1 MSEAYRPAQAAHSP
15 FAHHEAQVS
24 HGPGHSGGKMVLWVA
39 AGFLTALIL
48 GFAAMQ
54 IQNVLNDPYRT
65 LEPFSAE
72 RYLENYQALAGGRF
86 RADLRVEN
94 ELGYK
99 EGVGKL
105 MVLGTENSRYSVPV
119 LIAPELAGTAFTKG
133 QLYRFE
139 LTVRE
144 GGVIYGIRAK
154 KL

>member
-1 MSEAYRPAQAAHSP
+1 M
-15 FAHHEAQVS
+15 
-24 HGPGHSGGKMVLWVA
+24 A
-39 AGFLTALIL
+39 AGFLTALLIGL
-48 GFAAMQ
+48 VAFQAREF
-54 IQNVLNDPYRT
+54 LSDPYRT

-94 ELGYK
+94 ELGFR

-105 MVLGTENSRYSVPV
+105 MVMGMENSRHSVPV
-119 LIAPELAGTAFTKG
+119 LIVPELAGTVFTKG

-139 LTVRE
+139 LNVRE
-144 GGVIYGIRAK
+144 GGVIYGTRAK